1 MAMVELLA
9 VVNDLK
15 IRKGSLIIELPIL
28 SLNKHS
34 RKSLCYSIKIV

>member
-15 IRKGSLIIELPIL
+15 IRKGSLIIEAVL
-28 SLNKHS
+28 SLFN
-34 RKSLCYSIKIV
+34 